1 MLPLVIL
8 YSVQPLIEEDTQTFY
23 LPHQTRTGLDPFKLF
38 AKMATPGELFSD
50 EILDPF
56 LTSKERT
63 IPLNPNMSI
72 MKVPLSHQYN
82 NKDAA

>member
-1 MLPLVIL
+1 MVPKHSLFYHCGVTP
-8 YSVQPLIEEDTQTFY
+8 YVQSY
-23 LPHQTRTGLDPFKLF
+23 LPHQTRTDLDPFKLF

-72 MKVPLSHQYN
+72 IKVPLSHQYN